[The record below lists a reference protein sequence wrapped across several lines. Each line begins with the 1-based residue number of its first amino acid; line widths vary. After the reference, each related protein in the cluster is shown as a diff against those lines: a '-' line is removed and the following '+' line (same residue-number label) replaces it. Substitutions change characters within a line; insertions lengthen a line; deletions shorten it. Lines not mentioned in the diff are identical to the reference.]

1 MLQVGGAIIGL
12 AIEASDGRIG
22 TVSDFLFDDR
32 TWQVRWLVVDT
43 GGWLPGRQVLVHPS
57 SIGQTDYQRGTMPVA
72 LTKQQVKASPDILQ
86 DEPVSRQMQS
96 RLYDY
101 YGWDPYWGGGYLGL
115 GSTEAALMLAP
126 WHDAAVMRDAAVTG
140 SLADDAD
147 PNLRSVAAL
156 KGYHIQVSDGEI
168 GHVEDFLIDDAVW
181 CVRYLIVDTSNWW
194 FGQHVLVSPHA
205 VKAINWSDRQVS
217 LDSTRAQVKASP
229 PWDRQVTVDQ
239 AYAARLHTHFG
250 WPDYI

>member
-1 MLQVGGAIIGL
+1 MLQVGAALIGL
-12 AIEASDGRIG
+12 GIEASDGRIG

-72 LTKQQVKASPDILQ
+72 LTRQQVKASPDLLQ
-86 DEPVSRQMQS
+86 DAPVSRQLQS

-101 YGWDPYWGGGYLGL
+101 YGWDPYWGGGSLGV
-115 GSTEAALMLAP
+115 AAVDATLMPDP
-126 WHDAAVMRDAAVTG
+126 WYHAAVMDEAAAIG
-140 SLADDAD
+140 SAADDAD
-147 PNLRSVAAL
+147 PNLRSVAAV
-156 KGYHIQVSDGEI
+156 KGYHIHARDGEI
-168 GHVEDFLIDDAVW
+168 GHIEDFLIDDTVW
-181 CVRYLIVDTSNWW
+181 TARYLIVDTSNWW

-205 VKAINWSDRQVS
+205 VKAIDWGERQVS
-217 LDSTRAQVKASP
+217 LDVTREQIKASP
-229 PWDRQVTVDQ
+229 PWDRQVTIDQ
-239 AYAARLHTHFG
+239 AYAARLHKHFG